1 MVGEL
6 AEQSLFFAPEEGAA
20 LVALL
25 IVPPGLLACYISYRL
40 ATRQLRPSV
49 SLGALE
55 SIELER
61 SLLLYEMAAKRIAA
75 DHDRRRNEPR
85 RWRAR
90 AGRDSF
96 RPSDEAEDL
105 RIYMHDLRSTIVRL
119 RSRPF
124 KRFKHWMH
132 AVSVRSALG
141 RGLACYLMVMALV
154 VAGFCY
160 VQPILWAGGIDPG
173 FKAYVLWQA
182 VKGQL
187 LLANWL
193 AANVAAI
200 AIPMLYAARRVR
212 LHRAHRTQ
220 IGVLRDFAGAGVEL
234 SMHERHGNA
243 DGARQEDP
251 PAVADQ
257 SDWSTVLGV
266 SPAATLD
273 EVKQAYKNLIKKNH
287 PDRVND
293 MSASFIRLAEAETKK
308 LNAAYAEA
316 LTSLQQ

>member
-1 MVGEL
+1 MWGEP
-6 AEQSLFFAPEEGAA
+6 AEQSLFFGPEDTA

-25 IVPPGLLACYISYRL
+25 VVPPGLLACYVCYRL
-40 ATRQLRPSV
+40 VTRQLRPSV
-49 SLGALE
+49 SLGPLE

-61 SLLLYEMAAKRIAA
+61 SLLLYEMASKRIAA
-75 DHDRRRNEPR
+75 DHDRKRSEPR
-85 RWRAR
+85 RWRAG

-124 KRFKHWMH
+124 KRFKRWMH
-132 AVSVRSALG
+132 AVSVQSALG
-141 RGLACYLMVMALV
+141 RALACYLAVMALV
-154 VAGFCY
+154 IAWFCY
-160 VQPILWAGGIDPG
+160 LQPILWAGGIDPG

-182 VKGQL
+182 VKGRL

-200 AIPMLYAARRVR
+200 AIPMLYAARRVG
-212 LHRAHRTQ
+212 LKRAHRTQ
-220 IGVLRDFAGAGVEL
+220 IGALRDFAGAGAEP
-234 SMHERHGNA
+234 SMQERPGHA
-243 DGARQEDP
+243 DDTGPENS
-251 PAVADQ
+251 PAAAESSSWPV
-257 SDWSTVLGV
+257 VLGV
-266 SPAATLD
+266 SPAATL
-273 EVKQAYKNLIKKNH
+273 EQVKQAYKNLIKKNH

-293 MSASFIRLAEAETKK
+293 MSPSFVRLAEAETKK